1 MFPAMIG
8 WHLVHGSMA
17 LSIVGNF
24 PFFLFALD
32 DVGKGLV
39 TTTW

>member
-17 LSIVGNF
+17 LSIVGISRSF
-24 PFFLFALD
+24 CLLWT
-32 DVGKGLV
+32 L
-39 TTTW
+39 

>member
-1 MFPAMIG
+1 MAPGARQ
-8 WHLVHGSMA
+8 HGA
-17 LSIVGNF
+17 VDRRDF